1 MRVEG
6 APPFAFFD
14 ELIGDLQRLLVTSYF
29 DLPASICFGMTCKRF
44 HQMVLTGFDFMD
56 VLDLQNDV
64 SCALGR
70 SGSIGLAVEFMLAGW
85 SLSLPKFVKHLIIHN
100 HMAAVEHFIFLEDT
114 VLVRYKAF
122 QFSEVVFLE
131 PGQVLFEM
139 VSEWFGRSGNLAAIT
154 NFRLGEGRSPKPLD
168 MMSVCR
174 GMLRQGHTELIFS
187 CGNTLDL
194 TDLLDDAA
202 RFDRL
207 DYLKVMTSQMG
218 STGPAELAKS
228 VEKYPFPDLLEY
240 LIKEKIPFSVK
251 EAFTGALHRP
261 NSSSLKSLKIL
272 QGEDPSLFQAALA
285 AQFTTD
291 VFRFP
296 YINRIRLL
304 GEILENFSI
313 DFFGG

>member
-1 MRVEG
+1 
-6 APPFAFFD
+6 
-14 ELIGDLQRLLVTSYF
+14 
-29 DLPASICFGMTCKRF
+29 
-44 HQMVLTGFDFMD
+44 
-56 VLDLQNDV
+56 
-64 SCALGR
+64 
-70 SGSIGLAVEFMLAGW
+70 
-85 SLSLPKFVKHLIIHN
+85 
-100 HMAAVEHFIFLEDT
+100 MAAVEHFIFLEDT